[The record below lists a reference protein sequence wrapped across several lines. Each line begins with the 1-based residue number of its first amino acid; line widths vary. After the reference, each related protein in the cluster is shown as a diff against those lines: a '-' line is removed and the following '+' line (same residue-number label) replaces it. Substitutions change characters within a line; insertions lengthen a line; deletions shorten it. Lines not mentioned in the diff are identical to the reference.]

1 MYLKISTSS
10 QNIENSP
17 VYYSLK
23 LKEDEKIKNIE
34 VLDKNR
40 ILVVIENSDNIKG
53 VLYNINTN
61 KVISFI
67 EK

>member
-1 MYLKISTSS
+1 MYLKISTST
-10 QNIENSP
+10 QNIENSA
-17 VYYSLK
+17 VYYSLE

-40 ILVVIENSDNIKG
+40 ILVVVENSDNIKG